1 MAVQKTFEEK
11 LKETLNKYNAHNLTV
26 IEVIKELLKLAKELQ
41 DQLSKGQELGLST
54 AELAFYDALSQ
65 NQSAVEIL
73 GDEVLLNL
81 AKEITDKLKK
91 SVTIDWQYKENVRAE
106 IRRQLKRALRK
117 YGYPPENKDEAIEFM
132 LKQAEVV
139 ADELSKA

>member
-1 MAVQKTFEEK
+1 MS
-11 LKETLNKYNAHNLTV
+11 
-26 IEVIKELLKLAKELQ
+26 
-41 DQLSKGQELGLST
+41 LSP

-106 IRRQLKRALRK
+106 IRRQLKRTLRK

>member
-1 MAVQKTFEEK
+1 M
-11 LKETLNKYNAHNLTV
+11 
-26 IEVIKELLKLAKELQ
+26 
-41 DQLSKGQELGLST
+41 
-54 AELAFYDALSQ
+54 
-65 NQSAVEIL
+65 EIL

-91 SVTIDWQYKENVRAE
+91 SVTIDWQYKESVRAKMRGL
-106 IRRQLKRALRK
+106 IKRTLRK

-132 LKQAEVV
+132 LKQAEVM